1 MCSRSSSELQ
11 VTQWHSSSPPI
22 TTRRNGWLC
31 AQERSSSPVPLGRAQ
46 HGGAE
51 RGAILPG
58 ASRTGGAASPPRPHA
73 HPRGPGGCQQRAG
86 RMAELN
92 RASPPHRLLRSQPR
106 PRASSRPPPPSW
118 GCANA
123 SRHGSG
129 HWALPWP
136 PAVKMGKQDPGL
148 ALLYPPLSNTGLSSG
163 PAGRMQHLWVRWA
176 PNAGGLCPGSQH
188 PASSDASSIHPTSS
202 PAQPPLRVQTP
213 LPAASSAGKIP
224 FPEVPREAP
233 PAFGFTSACSRNWS
247 HD

>member
-1 MCSRSSSELQ
+1 
-11 VTQWHSSSPPI
+11 
-22 TTRRNGWLC
+22 
-31 AQERSSSPVPLGRAQ
+31 
-46 HGGAE
+46 
-51 RGAILPG
+51 
-58 ASRTGGAASPPRPHA
+58 
-73 HPRGPGGCQQRAG
+73 
-86 RMAELN
+86 MAELN

-129 HWALPWP
+129 HRALPWP

-148 ALLYPPLSNTGLSSG
+148 ALLYPPVQNQVIKQTSG
-163 PAGRMQHLWVRWA
+163 KDAAPVGKVGPKCRGALPQLPAPCQRRCQLH
-176 PNAGGLCPGSQH
+176 PSQK
-188 PASSDASSIHPTSS
+188 
-202 PAQPPLRVQTP
+202 QPCTATRVQTP